1 MWAKRKYW
9 SRGRIYVS
17 RKGIHSERGQG
28 LNAQR
33 SRLLDSKKWKESLR
47 HNFPPHFKTNF
58 MISLA
63 SDDLVSDYLHIVGKG
78 FSFFWRRFIPCL
90 KSKHSK
96 FHPLASVLL
105 FRSNVEAGSTA
116 RRLKVSYHPNPP
128 GSLSAPVSTAGTAS
142 SLLQAS

>member
-1 MWAKRKYW
+1 MSQKKIPEWW
-9 SRGRIYVS
+9 EEGRIYVS
-17 RKGIHSERGQG
+17 RKGVHSERGQG

-78 FSFFWRRFIPCL
+78 F
-90 KSKHSK
+90 
-96 FHPLASVLL
+96 LL
-105 FRSNVEAGSTA
+105 LEEVYSMS
-116 RRLKVSYHPNPP
+116 
-128 GSLSAPVSTAGTAS
+128 
-142 SLLQAS
+142 